1 MRMLIALILALATL
15 FPCLASAYEILVL
28 QSRRDPASEEVLKSF
43 RSACPGSHRT
53 LVLSDYAE
61 VDLVRIVREESPRLI
76 LAVGDAALRASARI
90 SRTPVMA
97 LMAMGV
103 RMQAASQPNLAGIDM
118 FASPEQYMA
127 LFKDLKAR
135 RVGVI
140 HNPAKSG
147 WYLRLARQEAGK
159 AGITLVTREVA
170 SPLDTLNQI
179 SSLSGKVDALWML
192 PDTTA
197 VTRETSEA
205 YFRFGQSQSIPVVS
219 FSSSYLGL
227 GAGAVVEISR
237 SDLGRQACEKVM
249 ELLQGSA
256 AQEDPVEFP
265 RSTSIKINPDV
276 LKRLIPDNTVPRK
289 LSLL

>member
-76 LAVGDAALRASARI
+76 LTVGDAALRASARI
-90 SRTPVMA
+90 SRTPVIA
-97 LMAMGV
+97 LMTMGV
-103 RMQAASQPNLAGIDM
+103 RKQAASQPNLAGIDM

-147 WYLRLARQEAGK
+147 WYLRLARKEADK

-170 SPLDTLNQI
+170 SSLDTLNQI

-237 SDLGRQACEKVM
+237 SDLGRQACEKAM